1 MSRNLTVLYS
11 YNDDKYKNVKSFGA
25 EDTKNLT
32 LEDLKKSEESD
43 LMKRIKKIFYIY
55 LKNDQEYFELLNKS
69 IEPNL
74 FLLRWILCVLN
85 REISLKNIF
94 WIWDCILF
102 YEFMEFTYER
112 NNKDDNIKKDE
123 SDKITRLNFLDYIC
137 LAMIFDLKKELINS
151 EPSVIL
157 CKFLKYP
164 NEKNMKKIM
173 KEAFK
178 YSVSFN
184 ERNNFWDSDAIKN
197 FEFI

>member
-1 MSRNLTVLYS
+1 MSRNLTILYS

-85 REISLKNIF
+85 REISL
-94 WIWDCILF
+94 
-102 YEFMEFTYER
+102 R
-112 NNKDDNIKKDE
+112 
-123 SDKITRLNFLDYIC
+123 
-137 LAMIFDLKKELINS
+137 
-151 EPSVIL
+151 
-157 CKFLKYP
+157 
-164 NEKNMKKIM
+164 
-173 KEAFK
+173 
-178 YSVSFN
+178 
-184 ERNNFWDSDAIKN
+184 
-197 FEFI
+197 